1 MLNFACGPRADLP
14 HQKASITE
22 SCQLPAESPHERQPK
37 DRHFR
42 AAVSDTNPLRVATVH
57 QLGQALLRAA
67 HTFIFLQGRTLRQKR
82 PRGLSPGVRSSVPLA
97 TGPHKAGF
105 NPLGLKS
112 PASRR
117 TLPELK
123 PNSKPAAVPYRS
135 DPPVSHSHLP
145 SKFTG
150 DPKHTLQPF
159 PPIGLPEGLAL
170 LETEPKWDS
179 PALGTPHTVFT
190 EHRAHFSMSLQPV
203 GRKLLLHVCF
213 RQTACSRAHSR
224 CIISF

>member
-37 DRHFR
+37 DRHFH

-82 PRGLSPGVRSSVPLA
+82 PRGLSPGVRSGLPLA
-97 TGPHKAGF
+97 TGPHKASS

-117 TLPELK
+117 TLPEIK
-123 PNSKPAAVPYRS
+123 PNSKPAAVPYKS

-150 DPKHTLQPF
+150 ALPDLLQSSNW
-159 PPIGLPEGLAL
+159 ISA
-170 LETEPKWDS
+170 
-179 PALGTPHTVFT
+179 
-190 EHRAHFSMSLQPV
+190 
-203 GRKLLLHVCF
+203 
-213 RQTACSRAHSR
+213 QTAGP
-224 CIISF
+224 